1 MTREVEQREDECVEE
16 GEEPGQGAE
25 PGAPPAATPPRNAAT
40 HSNCCL
46 KRFYRI

>member
-1 MTREVEQREDECVEE
+1 MRREVEQREVCDEE
-16 GEEPGQGAE
+16 GEELGQGAE
-25 PGAPPAATPPRNAAT
+25 PGAPPAATPPRTAAT